1 MDWNL
6 FKKLVLPE
14 HFAVLIGH
22 FDENF
27 KKGKLSPGK
36 PFISSRSLKLSLEL
50 FDFWLLSLVLP
61 TWFSFCDQ
69 KLLTIDD
76 VPELEVGVREAARLH
91 SMNNGQGVFKCTCR
105 SKCRTKACKCKKEDR
120 TCNSRCHKNLS
131 CDNHFIWMC
140 FLGDNPFLW
149 MCFLSIKYVVS
160 WDAYW
165 ALIIQSLL
173 ARFVSSGDFVFG
185 CLQYNLSFLSIFTED
200 NPKIHP
206 FHRSTFSTTVLNL
219 SLMCYCSV
227 LNWG

>member
-1 MDWNL
+1 MIY
-6 FKKLVLPE
+6 
-14 HFAVLIGH
+14 FAR
-22 FDENF
+22 N
-27 KKGKLSPGK
+27 
-36 PFISSRSLKLSLEL
+36 
-50 FDFWLLSLVLP
+50 
-61 TWFSFCDQ
+61 WFSFCDQ

-165 ALIIQSLL
+165 ALIIQSILG
-173 ARFVSSGDFVFG
+173 RFVSSGDFVFG